1 MSHQITSNSLTP
13 LTTVDSAD
21 AKVVCSWATGAAAA
35 VEFLLFAKH
44 FMTKKNPHRSGGS
57 YIFFN
62 HLASVLN
69 RIGIEIVFFLI

>member
-21 AKVVCSWATGAAAA
+21 AKVVCSWATG
-35 VEFLLFAKH
+35 EFVLFAKH